1 MRCSA
6 HGACSVKV
14 DDRRAHGP
22 NPRHV
27 RDALPRRPKSR
38 RPVFSPDRA
47 SAHRAAP
54 ARRGARVSN
63 DSFTVLLVLW
73 DVVTVG
79 ASRDSFPPRFSW
91 EDDPAARSSSKSV
104 LSDAGSV
111 GARHS
116 LAQQESCG

>member
-1 MRCSA
+1 M
-6 HGACSVKV
+6 KV

-22 NPRHV
+22 NPRHA

-63 DSFTVLLVLW
+63 DSFTVLLVRLR
-73 DVVTVG
+73 VVASIAYTYHVTTLATATRTPGPRPGPSPWRTRRG
-79 ASRDSFPPRFSW
+79 AAAGPGSSRR
-91 EDDPAARSSSKSV
+91 E
-104 LSDAGSV
+104 G
-111 GARHS
+111 
-116 LAQQESCG
+116 

>member
-1 MRCSA
+1 M
-6 HGACSVKV
+6 KV

-22 NPRHV
+22 NPRHA

-63 DSFTVLLVLW
+63 DSFYRT
-73 DVVTVG
+73 G
-79 ASRDSFPPRFSW
+79 SPPRAAASRDSFPPRFSWEDDPAARSW

>member
-1 MRCSA
+1 MRCR
-6 HGACSVKV
+6 GAQN
-14 DDRRAHGP
+14 RAAP
-22 NPRHV
+22 F
-27 RDALPRRPKSR
+27 
-38 RPVFSPDRA
+38 FSPDRA

-63 DSFTVLLVLW
+63 NSFTVLLVLW

-111 GARHS
+111 GAQPRAAGV
-116 LAQQESCG
+116 LRAD